1 MRLPELTTSLETAG
15 TDARF
20 VVSCAD
26 PAARAEL
33 QHLGYAGVDESRFA
47 TPWFTQTA
55 ETEAMFRRFSAAIG
69 PMVEQSAGRA
79 HVPWERV
86 LETFLDRAAGSGLD
100 WWVYGS
106 TALALRG
113 LDVHPGDVDVNVD
126 DAHLAGRLFDDLLVT
141 PVLELE
147 GWVASYAGRASTAR
161 SSSGS
166 PIRIPSSTTP
176 PVPTS
181 RGRSSR
187 TGSRRSCGEGGPSG
201 CHRSRRSST
210 RASGGVAVI
219 A

>member
-1 MRLPELTTSLETAG
+1 MRLPELTTSLETA
-15 TDARF
+15 
-20 VVSCAD
+20 
-26 PAARAEL
+26 
-33 QHLGYAGVDESRFA
+33 
-47 TPWFTQTA
+47 
-55 ETEAMFRRFSAAIG
+55 
-69 PMVEQSAGRA
+69 SAGRA

-147 GWVASYAGRASTAR
+147 GWVASHAGRAFDGAILEWLSDPHPELDDPTRPHEQGPFVAD
-161 SSSGS
+161 
-166 PIRIPSSTTP
+166 RIET
-176 PVPTS
+176 VEW
-181 RGRSSR
+181 R
-187 TGSRRSCGEGGPSG
+187 GGPSG
-201 CHRSRRSST
+201 CRRSRRSST
-210 RASGGVAVI
+210 RASGGVAMI